1 MTNAL
6 AIHKNWKKWFVL
18 YLHIQPKVWFS
29 VRAKKEAGRS
39 RRWLLKRPNS
49 AEIVDKPTLTVFS
62 LVNITFKCCFILIAK
77 SQSNVTINAF
87 TFHNFHFQWTW
98 KWHDKYIFFRNFLY
112 ENSAE
117 RNEVL
122 NLPELSCG
130 IKVTM
135 YRYKTGCSKMIFRTK
150 S

>member
-39 RRWLLKRPNS
+39 RRWLLKRPDRHFS
-49 AEIVDKPTLTVFS
+49 AEIVDKPTLMFFFS
-62 LVNITFKCCFILIAK
+62 LVNITFKYCFILIAK

-87 TFHNFHFQWTW
+87 TFHNLHFQWTW
-98 KWHDKYIFFRNFLY
+98 KWQDKYIFFPNFPC
-112 ENSAE
+112 ENSTE
-117 RNEVL
+117 RKEVL
-122 NLPELSCG
+122 DLPELSCSN
-130 IKVTM
+130 KA
-135 YRYKTGCSKMIFRTK
+135 
-150 S
+150 